1 MIISENFSWLFD
13 DLLLLQRKPSQP
25 DNDYLYFFKSS
36 IIKPTT
42 LNTNEQE
49 TIGSMVADP
58 AVCVVS
64 MPSKYQHVISSLD
77 SEK

>member
-1 MIISENFSWLFD
+1 MTTYI
-13 DLLLLQRKPSQP
+13 
-25 DNDYLYFFKSS
+25 FFKSL

-49 TIGSMVADP
+49 TIGGMVADP
-58 AVCVVS
+58 AVCVVN
-64 MPSKYQHVISSLD
+64 MPSKYQHVVSSLG

>member
-1 MIISENFSWLFD
+1 MIYCYCRENQASLIMTT
-13 DLLLLQRKPSQP
+13 
-25 DNDYLYFFKSS
+25 YIFFKSS

-49 TIGSMVADP
+49 TIGGMVADP

-64 MPSKYQHVISSLD
+64 MPSKYQHVVSSLG